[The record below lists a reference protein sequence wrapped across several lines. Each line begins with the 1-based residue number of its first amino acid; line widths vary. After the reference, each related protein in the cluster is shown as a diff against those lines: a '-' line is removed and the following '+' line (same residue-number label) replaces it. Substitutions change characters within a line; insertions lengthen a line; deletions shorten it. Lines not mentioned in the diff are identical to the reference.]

1 MAEECGL
8 IIPIG
13 SWVLKQA
20 CTQAAEWCRAGF
32 PPVKMAVNVSVIQFM
47 RAGFADAVAGIL
59 EETGFEAASLELELT
74 EGVVMD
80 NVEESNRQMKLLRSL
95 GVSLALDDFGTG
107 YSSLSYLRNLPIDTL
122 KIDQSFLEGL
132 ESAPNALPLL
142 KAIVVLAHSLNLC
155 VVAEGVETE
164 SQLEALRQVGC
175 DRVQG
180 YLTGEPIPTDGV
192 IRLLGD
198 PRSFSSFSAPA
209 KEGSGKTFR
218 RRTFF
223 ATN

>member
-1 MAEECGL
+1 
-8 IIPIG
+8 
-13 SWVLKQA
+13 
-20 CTQAAEWCRAGF
+20 
-32 PPVKMAVNVSVIQFM
+32 
-47 RAGFADAVAGIL
+47 
-59 EETGFEAASLELELT
+59 
-74 EGVVMD
+74 
-80 NVEESNRQMKLLRSL
+80 MKLLRAL

-132 ESAPNALPLL
+132 ETAPNALPLL

-164 SQLEALRQVGC
+164 PQLEALRLVGC

-180 YLTGEPIPTDGV
+180 YLTGEPISTDGV
-192 IRLLGD
+192 TRLLGN
-198 PRSFSSFSAPA
+198 PRSFSSFSAPVKDDSA
-209 KEGSGKTFR
+209 KKPR

-223 ATN
+223 TTN